1 MSTTDA
7 RLQEVDKPALTPDEH
22 RQKVKGHLQ
31 GILSAITFGLIP
43 LFSVPLLLSGMAP
56 VSVLV
61 FRFGIAAVA
70 MVLLMLVRGI
80 SFRIHPRLIAWYLA
94 LGILYF
100 ISAMLLLVGYRYM
113 ATGVATVLHF
123 SYPIFVALIM
133 AFAFGERLSPAAIV
147 AIVMALSGVVL
158 LSGVLSARQNLPF
171 DGMVIVLTSGLA
183 YALYI
188 IVVNRSPIRGEHP
201 FRLSFYVLSIAALL
215 CYLYGITHEG
225 IVAPADLAG
234 WLNACGLAIIATVVS
249 NVMLIGA
256 IARIGSTPTAV
267 MGALEPM
274 TAMVVGTVVFGE
286 ILTFQGIVGVVL
298 VLSAVV
304 ILIFRKR

>member
-7 RLQEVDKPALTPDEH
+7 RLQEVDKPALTADEH

-61 FRFGIAAVA
+61 CRFGIAAAA
-70 MVLLMLVRGI
+70 MVLLMLVQGV

-133 AFAFGERLSPAAIV
+133 ALAFGERLSPAAIV

-158 LSGVLSARQNLPF
+158 LSGVLSARQNLPL

-188 IVVNRSPIRGEHP
+188 IVVNRSPTRGEHP
-201 FRLSFYVLSIAALL
+201 FRLSFYVLSTAALL

-256 IARIGSTPTAV
+256 IAHIGSTPTAV